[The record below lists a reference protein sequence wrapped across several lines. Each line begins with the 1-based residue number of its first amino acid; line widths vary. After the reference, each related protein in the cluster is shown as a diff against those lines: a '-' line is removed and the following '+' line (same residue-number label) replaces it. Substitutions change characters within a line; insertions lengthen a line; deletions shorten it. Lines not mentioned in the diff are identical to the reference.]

1 MSCTIT
7 YSSKIFTFALAASFF
22 FFQLASSVHLLCCKM
37 CIFPLLLTSG
47 YKGKHVAVYSSRKA
61 KPLPL
66 PLYYYNTSKKQ
77 DCRLIALEVVLQV
90 QIFDKAVFEL
100 TTLK

>member
-1 MSCTIT
+1 
-7 YSSKIFTFALAASFF
+7 
-22 FFQLASSVHLLCCKM
+22 M
-37 CIFPLLLTSG
+37 CIYPLLLTSG
-47 YKGKHVAVYSSRKA
+47 YKAKHVAVYSSRKA
-61 KPLPL
+61 KPLSL